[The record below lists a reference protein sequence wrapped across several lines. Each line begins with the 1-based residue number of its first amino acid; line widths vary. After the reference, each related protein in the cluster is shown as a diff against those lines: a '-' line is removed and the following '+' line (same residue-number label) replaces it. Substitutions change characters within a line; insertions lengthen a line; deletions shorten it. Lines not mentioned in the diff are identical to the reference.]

1 MDHQILLQRLS
12 ERFGVGEDVLSWIRS
27 YLSNR
32 VQRVRIGKSTSPR
45 IALQCGVPQG
55 SVLGPILFNMY
66 VSPLYDIA
74 VQHGVYTHQYA
85 DDCQLYVELK
95 VGDDDAGSDGAI
107 TKLEECVRD
116 IAEWMGANKLKLNEE
131 KTEII
136 VFSPRNETPSR
147 NHFQIGEVDIAPK
160 QCVKDLGVFL
170 EASLH
175 AERHVNHIC
184 AVGYFHLS
192 NIAAIRNS
200 LNKECAEKLLHA
212 FVTSKLDFCN
222 SLLVFLP
229 DFLTSKLQR
238 LQNAVAKLVT
248 KRPRREHVT
257 PLLMEL
263 HWLPVRQRIR
273 FKICCIVWKCVHG
286 EAPDYAKSLITMYN
300 PARDLRSAS
309 NISLVVRQPRTN
321 LGRRAFVVAGP
332 MIWNELPTAVRAM
345 TDFNDFKK
353 CLKTFLFTEAFH

>member
-1 MDHQILLQRLS
+1 
-12 ERFGVGEDVLSWIRS
+12 
-27 YLSNR
+27 
-32 VQRVRIGKSTSPR
+32 
-45 IALQCGVPQG
+45 
-55 SVLGPILFNMY
+55 
-66 VSPLYDIA
+66 
-74 VQHGVYTHQYA
+74 
-85 DDCQLYVELK
+85 
-95 VGDDDAGSDGAI
+95 
-107 TKLEECVRD
+107 
-116 IAEWMGANKLKLNEE
+116 
-131 KTEII
+131 
-136 VFSPRNETPSR
+136 
-147 NHFQIGEVDIAPK
+147 
-160 QCVKDLGVFL
+160 LGVFL

-184 AVGYFHLS
+184 AVGYFYLS

-200 LNKECAEKLLHA
+200 LNKEYAEKLLHA
-212 FVTSKLDFCN
+212 FVTSRLDFSN

-273 FKICCIVWKCVHG
+273 FKICCIVWKCLHG
-286 EAPDYAKSLITMYN
+286 EAPDYAKSLITVYN

-332 MIWNELPTAVRAM
+332 MIWNELPTAVRAL

-353 CLKTFLFTEAFH
+353 CLKTFLFTEAFY